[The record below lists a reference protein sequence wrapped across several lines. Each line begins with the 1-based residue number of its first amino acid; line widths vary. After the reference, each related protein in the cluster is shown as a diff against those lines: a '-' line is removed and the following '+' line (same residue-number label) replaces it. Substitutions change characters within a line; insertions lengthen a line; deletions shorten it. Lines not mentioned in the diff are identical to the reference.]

1 MADIPGTDTERRR
14 QLIAEAAYYRA
25 EKRGFDGGDPAAD
38 WTEAE
43 KEIDARLQRSDWRA
57 ALEHL
62 DSQLSAANEKLM
74 ALKKKVRGTTSDA
87 RKEWGKDLDKLAEL
101 RDKLEKRL
109 EELRAQG
116 DEAGQRAR
124 KRAEKVWKELSEAL
138 RRATAPH
145 D

>member
-1 MADIPGTDTERRR
+1 MADTQRIGAEQRR

-25 EKRGFDGGDPAAD
+25 EKRGFNGGDPVAD
-38 WTEAE
+38 WIEAE
-43 KEIDARLQRSDWRA
+43 KEIDSRLRRPDWRA

-62 DSQLSAANEKLM
+62 DSQLATANEKLK
-74 ALKKKVRGTTSDA
+74 ALKKKAGEMTSDA
-87 RKEWGKDLDKLAEL
+87 REEWRKDLEKLTDL

-116 DEAGQRAR
+116 DEAGQRA
-124 KRAEKVWKELSEAL
+124 KERAEKVWKELSEAL
-138 RRATAPH
+138 HRARARR